1 MPAAAGGKA
10 LTLEQAFTSTHMI
23 LGELQSPA
31 SLQMLSSVPD
41 TGDTLTKWQQVNGL
55 LVSATLRVLPQVGYS
70 ADGQGLQAYTMS
82 FAECART
89 NSPEASGKLQEL
101 NTAKWRVLLEHA
113 FGCEPAPP
121 MTLAKAR
128 ELAIDIVDAMQ
139 DPALLKQ
146 VDESRTGLAS
156 RLPEAERQ
164 HMVARA
170 LVSVQAEAVLR
181 HGFEGHAGYAQAQVC
196 LMEHAGDPVVT
207 ASIAAATS
215 ALYARA
221 GIDLQAALQQAA
233 SSM

>member
-31 SLQMLSSVPD
+31 SLQMLSSVRE

-146 VDESRTGLAS
+146 VGKDAPRA
-156 RLPEAERQ
+156 RERA
-164 HMVARA
+164 HGTPRA
-170 LVSVQAEAVLR
+170 TLTPGPI
-181 HGFEGHAGYAQAQVC
+181 HGHAQHPTLHSWAKSLLC
-196 LMEHAGDPVVT
+196 DR
-207 ASIAAATS
+207 STS
-215 ALYARA
+215 PALAWRA
-221 GIDLQAALQQAA
+221 GCPRQ
-233 SSM
+233 SGSTWSRVRS